1 MFLIR
6 ASPTLAAESPV
17 LVSGGQIVPSWKLVF
32 AHIGFVDPGSS
43 DCLRVLF
50 PHRRGGKN

>member
-50 PHRRGGKN
+50 PQTWG